1 MTNNTQH
8 AEATARTLITLQAMK
23 VAELRKYARQNGIKN
38 VDGVSV
44 SNVKR
49 DTLTTALLNV
59 LVPEPAADEKKTE
72 RVRTSHAD
80 CKHASTKV
88 ARAKCR
94 RERARKNV

>member
-1 MTNNTQH
+1 MTNNTQNTQP
-8 AEATARTLITLQAMK
+8 TADEIRSMK
-23 VAELRKYARQNGIKN
+23 RDELRKFAAKIGIK
-38 VDGVSV
+38 GAAKLS
-44 SNVKR
+44 R
-49 DTLTTALLNV
+49 DNLNIV
-59 LVPEPAADEKKTE
+59 VINELAAQQPADEKKTE